1 MSDSDAGMG
10 KKSSNENHDFADF
23 ADFSGDTALATA
35 PGPGENGLRGRQA
48 LDTYLATLEE
58 QPSWKTIYD
67 DLLAERVEG
76 PDGKAIPRWDWR
88 KALLITRRV
97 VPKALRWPQT
107 EAEFARL
114 INIKSTRTIREW
126 MRKDPEIE
134 KRIAALPKQ
143 MLMEHVADVLDALV
157 TVARM
162 PIPQANQ
169 DRKMVL
175 EMTGQYSPKGNV
187 ALDGTLR
194 QTTVMV
200 YIPDNQR
207 EPAHG

>member
-23 ADFSGDTALATA
+23 ADFPGDTALATA

-134 KRIAALPKQ
+134 KRIAELPRQ
-143 MLMEHVADVLDALV
+143 MLLTHLADVYEAMV
-157 TVARM
+157 TVAKM
-162 PIPQANQ
+162 AVPAAHQ
-169 DRKMVL
+169 DRRLFL
-175 EMTGQYSPKGNV
+175 ELTGDYAPKSNLQHTGSNGESLV
-187 ALDGTLR
+187 IQL
-194 QTTVMV
+194 V
-200 YIPDNQR
+200 QR
-207 EPAHG
+207 ED

>member
-1 MSDSDAGMG
+1 MSDSDDGMDE
-10 KKSSNENHDFADF
+10 KSSNENHDFADF
-23 ADFSGDTALATA
+23 ADFSGGTAPATA
-35 PGPGENGLRGRQA
+35 TDQEKGLRGRQA
-48 LDTYLATLEE
+48 LDAHLATLEE

-88 KALLITRRV
+88 KALLIARRV
-97 VPKALRWPQT
+97 APKALRWPQT

-157 TVARM
+157 TVAKM
-162 PIPQANQ
+162 PVWQAHP
-169 DRKMVL
+169 DRKMIL

-187 ALDGTLR
+187 ALEGTLR